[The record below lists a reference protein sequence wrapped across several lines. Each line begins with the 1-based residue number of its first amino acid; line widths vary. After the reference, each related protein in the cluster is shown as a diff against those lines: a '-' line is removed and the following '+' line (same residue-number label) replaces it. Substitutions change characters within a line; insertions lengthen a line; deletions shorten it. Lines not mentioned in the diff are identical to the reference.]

1 MKTASQHHQ
10 TFKVALHG
18 LFFAMALFILFAMFT
33 GMAHAAPSEAD
44 RISQA
49 MKAIWDSPEAPLIV
63 EPVVIEGDYALAGWT
78 QQTRGGRA
86 LLLHRE
92 GTWHVHVC
100 GGDGLKDIE
109 ALTMAGMSKEAA
121 ERLINEVNRAEGELP
136 MEVREKFSTFGQNIL
151 VDKNHHAH

>member
-1 MKTASQHHQ
+1 MNRFLMSLLVMCSLLSGVSQAASDDA
-10 TFKVALHG
+10 V
-18 LFFAMALFILFAMFT
+18 
-33 GMAHAAPSEAD
+33 
-44 RISQA
+44 RVSQA

-86 LLLHRE
+86 LLVHRE
-92 GTWHVHVC
+92 GAWHVHVC

-109 ALTMAGMSKEAA
+109 ALTMAGMSEKAA
-121 ERLINEVNRAEGELP
+121 ERLINEANRAEGELP